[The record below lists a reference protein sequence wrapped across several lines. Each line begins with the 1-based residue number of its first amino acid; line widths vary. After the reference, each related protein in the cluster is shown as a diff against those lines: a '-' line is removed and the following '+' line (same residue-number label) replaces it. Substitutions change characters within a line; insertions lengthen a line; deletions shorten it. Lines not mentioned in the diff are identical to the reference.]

1 MLQRCVHKIICLLI
15 YLFIY
20 LFIYLIMSQTRV
32 QLAAKVRVS
41 WLSCGAIEVQ
51 LTANG
56 HSVQY
61 VDIPLPKSTVIGLHS
76 VAS

>member
-1 MLQRCVHKIICLLI
+1 
-15 YLFIY
+15 
-20 LFIYLIMSQTRV
+20 MSQTRV